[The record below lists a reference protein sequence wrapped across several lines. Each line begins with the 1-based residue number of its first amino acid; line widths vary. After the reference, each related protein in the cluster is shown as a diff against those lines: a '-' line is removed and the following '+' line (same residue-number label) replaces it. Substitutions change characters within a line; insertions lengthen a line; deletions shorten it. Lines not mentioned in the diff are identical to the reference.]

1 MPLKD
6 ELAKIPS
13 RDELA
18 KIPSRFAFEYL
29 QRQFLIDVG
38 VPAVSRDGD
47 EQR

>member
-13 RDELA
+13 GF
-18 KIPSRFAFEYL
+18 SFEYL

-38 VPAVSRDGD
+38 FPAMSRDGD